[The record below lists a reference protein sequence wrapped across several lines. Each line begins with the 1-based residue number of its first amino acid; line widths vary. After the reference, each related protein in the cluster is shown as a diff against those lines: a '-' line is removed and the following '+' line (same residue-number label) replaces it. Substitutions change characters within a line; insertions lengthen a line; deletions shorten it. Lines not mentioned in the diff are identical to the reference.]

1 MVQQTMNSAE
11 QVRDLREQTGAGI
24 MDCKRALAE
33 SKGDLA
39 KAKELLRKRG
49 LEIVQKKAGRN
60 AKEGQVFSYV
70 HLGGKIGVLVEINSE
85 TDFVARNS
93 EFQQFGRD
101 ITMQIAASKPLFVSR
116 AEVDPKWVEQ
126 ETEMFRAQIKDKP
139 AQIQD
144 QIIKG
149 KLDKRCQEVCL
160 LDQKFIKNEDITVQD
175 LLTNLISKIGENIQ
189 IRRFRRFEI
198 GSE

>member
-1 MVQQTMNSAE
+1 MTSADH
-11 QVRDLREQTGAGI
+11 VRDLRNQTGAGI

-33 SKGDLA
+33 SRGDLA

-49 LEIVQKKAGRN
+49 LEIVQKKAGRD
-60 AKEGQVFSYV
+60 AKEGQIFSYV

-85 TDFVARNS
+85 TDFVAKNS

-101 ITMQIAASKPLFVSR
+101 VAMQIAASNPLFLTRDEIDS
-116 AEVDPKWVEQ
+116 KWLEQ
-126 ETEMFRAQIKDKP
+126 EKEMFRAQMKDKP

-149 KLDKRCQEVCL
+149 KLDKRYQEVCL